1 MNKINQGNASKNLEE
16 RKFSMKDLMNE
27 TNYDNLAESH
37 IYAVEPEA

>member
-1 MNKINQGNASKNLEE
+1 MLKIKQGNNGGNLEE

-37 IYAVEPEA
+37 IYAVEAEA